1 MSVSGADID
10 AKRLGDLAARLGVP
24 ARQLVI
30 AAARLAADPGRAADP
45 AFRARV
51 LADARAAVP
60 SAEAS
65 ARVLLAPLETFA
77 VDEVDRLFAEIW
89 PADAARND

>member
-1 MSVSGADID
+1 MSMPGADID
-10 AKRLGDLAARLGVP
+10 AKRLGDLAARLGVSP
-24 ARQLVI
+24 RQLVI
-30 AAARLAADPGRAADP
+30 AAARLAADPGRADDP

-51 LADARAAVP
+51 LSDARDASPA
-60 SAEAS
+60 AEAS